1 MHEASHMSARSS
13 HRTAVTG
20 GDQAAGLRS
29 LLKRR
34 ILRVLPVIGDHDSQG
49 QGACVGQIAL
59 GLARCGRSVVLLD
72 AVGTAMAGRGF
83 RPQADLI
90 SMIQGEREFNEVA
103 VRCAPGLRAVAAI
116 EGLPALVAADAASTD
131 FFSGFMRLDEP
142 ADMVVV
148 NLPAA
153 PPLEGG
159 RWLPL
164 VSDQA
169 EALLV
174 MGAGEKSLTAAY
186 ASIKQAAAT
195 PREGSAA
202 FRVLVNG
209 ADGERDARAAC
220 RQLSDTARRFLG
232 ATVGYCGNVL
242 RNTRGVAF
250 GNGSA
255 PHAEAA
261 RAFARVASEAQGWR
275 LAECMQ
281 DETIATPTH

>member
-1 MHEASHMSARSS
+1 MSARTS
-13 HRTAVTG
+13 HRTAATG

-49 QGACVGQIAL
+49 QGACAGQIAMCM
-59 GLARCGRSVVLLD
+59 ARSGRSVVLLD
-72 AVGTAMAGRGF
+72 AVGTAMTGLGF

-90 SMIQGEREFNEVA
+90 TMIQGEREFSEVA
-103 VRCAPGLRAVAAI
+103 VRCAPGLRAVSAI
-116 EGLPALVAADAASTD
+116 EGLPALVAADAAGND
-131 FFSGFMRLDEP
+131 FFSGFMRLAEP

-148 NLPAA
+148 NLPSA
-153 PPLEGG
+153 PPLDGG

-164 VSDQA
+164 LSDHA

-174 MGAGEKSLTAAY
+174 MGAGERSLTSAY
-186 ASIKQAAAT
+186 AAIKQAAAS

-209 ADGERDARAAC
+209 GEGERSARAAC

-242 RNTRGVAF
+242 RTTRGAAF
-250 GNGSA
+250 SNGTA

>member
-1 MHEASHMSARSS
+1 MSARPS
-13 HRTAVTG
+13 HRTAAAG
-20 GDQAAGLRS
+20 ADQAAGLRN

-34 ILRVLPVIGDHDSQG
+34 TMRVLPVIGDHDSAG
-49 QGACVGQIAL
+49 QGACVGQVAL
-59 GLARCGRSVVLLD
+59 GLARNGRSVILLD
-72 AVGTAMAGRGF
+72 AVGAAMGALGV

-90 SMIQGEREFNEVA
+90 SMIHGEREFAEVA

-116 EGLPALVAADAASTD
+116 EGLPALVAADAAGTD
-131 FFSGFMRLDEP
+131 FFSGFMRLTEP

-148 NLPAA
+148 NLPSA
-153 PPLEGG
+153 PPAAGG

-164 VSDQA
+164 LSDQT

-174 MGAGEKSLTAAY
+174 MGTGERSLTAAY
-186 ASIKQAAAT
+186 AAIKQAAAA

-202 FRVLVNG
+202 FWVLVNG

-250 GNGSA
+250 GAGAA
-255 PHAEAA
+255 PHADAA
-261 RAFARVASEAQGWR
+261 RAFARVASEALGWR
-275 LAECMQ
+275 LAECMH
-281 DETIATPTH
+281 DEHIATPTH

>member
-1 MHEASHMSARSS
+1 MNAPTSNRAAAAATS
-13 HRTAVTG
+13 
-20 GDQAAGLRS
+20 GDQAAGLRN

-34 ILRVLPVIGDHDSQG
+34 TLRILPVIGDHDAQG
-49 QGACVGQIAL
+49 QGACAAQIAL
-59 GLARCGRSVVLLD
+59 GMARGGRSVILLD
-72 AVGTAMAGRGF
+72 AVGAAMTNLGF

-90 SMIQGEREFNEVA
+90 SMIEGRREFAEVA
-103 VRCAPGLRAVAAI
+103 VRCAPGLRAIGAI
-116 EGLPALVAADAASTD
+116 EGLSALVAADAASAD
-131 FFSGFMRLDEP
+131 FFSGFMRLSEP
-142 ADMVVV
+142 ADFVVV
-148 NLPAA
+148 NLPATA
-153 PPLEGG
+153 PPAGG

-164 VSDQA
+164 LSDDA

-174 MGAGEKSLTAAY
+174 MGAGERSLTSAY
-186 ASIKQAAAT
+186 AAIKQAAAS
-195 PREGSAA
+195 PREGNAA

-209 ADGERDARAAC
+209 ADGERDARAVC

-242 RNTRGVAF
+242 RTTRGTAF
-250 GNGSA
+250 GSAAA

-261 RAFARVASEAQGWR
+261 RAFARLASEAQGWR